1 MAVKFAVI
9 AIALAVSACATPP
22 TDPAARAAFDEAND
36 PLEPLNRNIFEFNRV
51 LDGLLIKNVA
61 ELYRTVV
68 PERVRSSIHNVI
80 VNLNEPVVF
89 ANNLL
94 QGKIERGSTTAARFA
109 INSTAGLAGFF
120 DVATDLGL
128 PEQTGDFGQTLYSW
142 GVEDGGPYLVLPLL
156 GPSNPRD
163 GIGMGVDSY
172 IDPWR
177 YVAGDIGIS
186 HFMWTRFVMSGIDER
201 VKAGPELEEIE
212 RSSVDFY
219 AQLRS
224 LFRQHRDKELRNIT
238 SDTLAPD
245 QDFYQDPNAPK

>member
-1 MAVKFAVI
+1 
-9 AIALAVSACATPP
+9 
-22 TDPAARAAFDEAND
+22 
-36 PLEPLNRNIFEFNRV
+36 
-51 LDGLLIKNVA
+51 
-61 ELYRTVV
+61 
-68 PERVRSSIHNVI
+68 
-80 VNLNEPVVF
+80 
-89 ANNLL
+89 
-94 QGKIERGSTTAARFA
+94 
-109 INSTAGLAGFF
+109 
-120 DVATDLGL
+120 
-128 PEQTGDFGQTLYSW
+128 
-142 GVEDGGPYLVLPLL
+142 
-156 GPSNPRD
+156 
-163 GIGMGVDSY
+163 MGVDSY